1 MASITIIKG
10 DNTTWNNVQGLTI
23 NLQTDYNLS
32 ERFGAEFTLCGIT
45 KKFDSIENNTLYPVF
60 SSKDTASFVVGDTFA
75 TFKLLEKITDGE
87 NHWVDSRI
95 KTIKSDIPVTIVA
108 GQFNTDNTI
117 ISSQDSVISIIR
129 GDDTDWNGDNTF
141 TLNLVSELDLSQ
153 FKARFILGHIIKE
166 FDHIVDNRV
175 QPILS
180 HQDTEKLNLG
190 PIWGIL
196 QLIDAEGNIRTVASG
211 IKFLVKRGVFGEQAV
226 SSMVNVTINVPEYTP
241 QEINISVGTGVQ
253 ER

>member
-1 MASITIIKG
+1 MSVITIIKG

-32 ERFGAEFTLCGIT
+32 EGFGAEFALCGIV
-45 KKFDSIENNTLYPVF
+45 KRFDSIENNMLYPVF
-60 SSKDTASFVVGDTFA
+60 TSKDTARFVVGDTFA
-75 TFKLLEKITDGE
+75 TFKILEKIVDGE
-87 NHWVDSRI
+87 GHWIDSRI

-108 GQFNTDNTI
+108 GKFNTDDTV

-129 GDDTDWNGDNTF
+129 GDDTDWNGDDTF
-141 TLNLVSELDLSQ
+141 TLNLVSDLDLSQ

-211 IKFLVKRGVFGEQAV
+211 IKFLVKRGIYGDHPIIP
-226 SSMVNVTINVPEYTP
+226 SVNVTVNIPIYVP
-241 QEINISVGTGVQ
+241 QEINISVGAEQQ